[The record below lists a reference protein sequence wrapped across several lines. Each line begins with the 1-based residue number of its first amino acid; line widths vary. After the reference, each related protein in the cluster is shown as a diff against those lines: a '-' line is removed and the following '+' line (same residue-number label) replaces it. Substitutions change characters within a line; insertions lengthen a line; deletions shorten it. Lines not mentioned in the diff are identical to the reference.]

1 MFDAEKLSSQQREKQ
16 LQDKINGLTQD
27 LQFYARNS
35 DMQQCMQRI
44 EKLREE
50 RDTKDGRITEHL
62 EMINTVQRQMED
74 LAAENRTL
82 RKMAAVPDNYGI
94 DLASIKLHQEKK
106 IENYT
111 RLIKVLQ
118 DDNYKLEEERA
129 RLKHMLKQQSMLYTN
144 NQPWDRYPGLTPE
157 DLFKVDQFVLKLQ
170 AGQSEEPADFYKLKK
185 ENTVLKA

>member
-1 MFDAEKLSSQQREKQ
+1 M
-16 LQDKINGLTQD
+16 QDKINGLTQD

-94 DLASIKLHQEKK
+94 DLASIKLH
-106 IENYT
+106 
-111 RLIKVLQ
+111 
-118 DDNYKLEEERA
+118 
-129 RLKHMLKQQSMLYTN
+129 
-144 NQPWDRYPGLTPE
+144 
-157 DLFKVDQFVLKLQ
+157 
-170 AGQSEEPADFYKLKK
+170 
-185 ENTVLKA
+185 